1 MCEVNAFGC
10 RLQVVIHPPP
20 LSIRPFPGRSFRPAD
35 IGGSVCSIRQGVSGA
50 IPPYAP
56 FPILSSADNLG
67 PMLLLLDWDKVMG
80 QGDGRGT
87 ARGACF
93 RFRFCSGCL
102 SLSIS
107 REKSCPPVISEIKSD
122 RLCRKVLRMNLPAES
137 VTFHAM
143 GANQIFLKVYV
154 VAALWSLSSI
164 SSKRTSCVPVNC
176 SIRKVP

>member
-10 RLQVVIHPPP
+10 RLQVVIHSPP
-20 LSIRPFPGRSFRPAD
+20 LSPSGLFPAAPSDLPTSAGRFVLSGKAFPERFHLTPRPRYLFGR
-35 IGGSVCSIRQGVSGA
+35 QSGA
-50 IPPYAP
+50 DVAAP
-56 FPILSSADNLG
+56 RL
-67 PMLLLLDWDKVMG
+67 G
-80 QGDGRGT
+80 QGDGTRRWKRDRT
-87 ARGACF
+87 WSMF
-93 RFRFCSGCL
+93 SVPICSGCL

-137 VTFHAM
+137 VTFHAT

>member
-10 RLQVVIHPPP
+10 RLQVVIHPPSLHPAFSRP
-20 LSIRPFPGRSFRPAD
+20 LLPTCRHRRVGLFYPARRFRSDSTLRPVPD
-35 IGGSVCSIRQGVSGA
+35 T
-50 IPPYAP
+50 
-56 FPILSSADNLG
+56 SSADNLG

-107 REKSCPPVISEIKSD
+107 REKSCPPVVSEIKSD